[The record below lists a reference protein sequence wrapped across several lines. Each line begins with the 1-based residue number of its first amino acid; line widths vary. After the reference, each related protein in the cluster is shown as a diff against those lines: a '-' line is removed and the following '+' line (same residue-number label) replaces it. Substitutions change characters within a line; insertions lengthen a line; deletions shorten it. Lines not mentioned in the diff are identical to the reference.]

1 MATGDTCV
9 FEACD
14 ADASIR
20 ILPVAP
26 RGVLADAADA
36 SGWAAPICDD
46 HWPQVEAAL
55 ADPDHRRLWVE
66 ADSLYVEVI

>member
-14 ADASIR
+14 ADGSIR
-20 ILPVAP
+20 SLPIAP
-26 RGVLADAADA
+26 AGVQIDAADE

-46 HWPQVEAAL
+46 HWPQVQAAL
-55 ADPDHRRLWVE
+55 AVPDHHRLWVE
-66 ADSLYVEVI
+66 ADSLYLEII